1 MSDVYSFNVSLQPM
15 EALIMVKESMPAG
28 SELLHEEY
36 NEVGNGYSI
45 GTLVYERYFFRSGNQ
60 AALIVISDNLHG
72 VTNIRLIAAGASKG
86 IIMKMDWGAGKSF
99 ASSVEK
105 VLSAYILE

>member
-1 MSDVYSFNVSLQPM
+1 MQNMYSFNVSLQPM
-15 EALIMVKESMPAG
+15 EALVMVKEGLSAD

-36 NEVGNGYSI
+36 HEVGDAHSI

-60 AALIVISDNLHG
+60 AALVVIFDNFQG
-72 VTNIRLIAAGASKG
+72 VTNARLIAAGGSRGK
-86 IIMKMDWGAGKSF
+86 IMKMDWGAGKSF

-105 VLSAYILE
+105 LLSAYILE